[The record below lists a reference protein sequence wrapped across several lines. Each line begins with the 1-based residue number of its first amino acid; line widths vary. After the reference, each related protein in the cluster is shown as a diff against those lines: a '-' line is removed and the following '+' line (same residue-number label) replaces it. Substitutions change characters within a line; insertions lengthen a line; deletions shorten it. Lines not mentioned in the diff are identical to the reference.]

1 MEAWKAPMKLTNE
14 QQEKALQAI
23 RNGAS
28 VHQVASKWKL
38 TMDEAN
44 EMVAAVARE
53 TREGASSHRILLRA
67 LLREQ
72 APLALKTLVDLCQP
86 NLQAENNHDLQVL
99 NLRLKAAEKIL
110 SYASRMMIE
119 DVVTGMVEAG
129 KEEQMQET
137 LFDFESV
144 VNPDGGTTLV
154 AQPKLKLVEG

>member
-1 MEAWKAPMKLTNE
+1 MKLTNE

-23 RNGAS
+23 RSGAS

-44 EMVAAVARE
+44 EMVGAVARE

-86 NLQAENNHDLQVL
+86 GLQAENNHELQVL

-110 SYASRMMIE
+110 GFASRMMIE

-144 VNPDGGTTLV
+144 VNADGGTTLV
-154 AQPKLKLVEG
+154 AQPKLKLVENS

>member
-1 MEAWKAPMKLTNE
+1 MKLTNLD
-14 QQEKALQAI
+14 QEKALQAI

-28 VHQVASKWKL
+28 VHQIASKWKL
-38 TMDEAN
+38 TIDEAN

-86 NLQAENNHDLQVL
+86 SLQAETNHDLQVL

-110 SYASRMMIE
+110 GFASRMMIE

-129 KEEQMQET
+129 KEEQMQDT

-144 VNPDGGTTLV
+144 VNADGGTTLV
-154 AQPKLKLVEG
+154 AQPKLKLVENS

>member
-1 MEAWKAPMKLTNE
+1 MKLSLE
-14 QQEKALQAI
+14 EREKLTTAI

-28 VHQVASKWKL
+28 VHQLAARWKL
-38 TMDEAN
+38 TIDEAT
-44 EMVAAVARE
+44 EMVANVARE

-72 APLALKTLVDLCQP
+72 APLALKTLVELCQP
-86 NLQAENNHDLQVL
+86 NMQAENNHDLQVL
-99 NLRLKAAEKIL
+99 NLRFRAADKIL
-110 SYASRMMIE
+110 AYASRMMVE

-154 AQPKLKLVEG
+154 AQPKLKLVEN

>member
-1 MEAWKAPMKLTNE
+1 MKLTNE

>member
-1 MEAWKAPMKLTNE
+1 MKLTNLE
-14 QQEKALQAI
+14 HDKILQAI

-38 TMDEAN
+38 TMDEAI

-86 NLQAENNHDLQVL
+86 TLQADNNHDLQVL

-110 SYASRMMIE
+110 GFASRMMIE

>member
-1 MEAWKAPMKLTNE
+1 MKLTNE

-28 VHQVASKWKL
+28 VHQVASKWNL
-38 TMDEAN
+38 SIDESN
-44 EMVAAVARE
+44 EMVAVVARE
-53 TREGASSHRILLRA
+53 TREGASSHRIMLRA

-86 NLQAENNHDLQVL
+86 TLQVETNHDLQIL

-110 SYASRMMIE
+110 GFASRMMIE
-119 DVVTGMVEAG
+119 DVYTGVVEAG
-129 KEEQMQET
+129 REEELQDT

-144 VNPDGGTTLV
+144 VNADGGTTLI
-154 AQPKLKLVEG
+154 AQPKLKLVENS

>member
-1 MEAWKAPMKLTNE
+1 MKLTNQE
-14 QQEKALQAI
+14 QEKALQAI

-38 TMDEAN
+38 TIDEAN

-86 NLQAENNHDLQVL
+86 TLQAESNHDLQVL

-110 SYASRMMIE
+110 GFASRMMIE
-119 DVVTGMVEAG
+119 DVYTGVVEKG
-129 KEEQMQET
+129 REEELQDT

-154 AQPKLKLVEG
+154 AQPKLKLVEA

>member
-1 MEAWKAPMKLTNE
+1 MKLTNE

-28 VHQVASKWKL
+28 VHQVASKWNL
-38 TMDEAN
+38 SIDESN
-44 EMVAAVARE
+44 EMVAVVARE
-53 TREGASSHRILLRA
+53 TREGASSHRIMLRA

-86 NLQAENNHDLQVL
+86 TLQVESNHDLQIL

-110 SYASRMMIE
+110 GFASRMMIE
-119 DVVTGMVEAG
+119 DVYTGVVEAG
-129 KEEQMQET
+129 REEELQDT

-144 VNPDGGTTLV
+144 VNADGGTTLI
-154 AQPKLKLVEG
+154 AQPKLKLVENS

>member
-1 MEAWKAPMKLTNE
+1 MKLTNQE
-14 QQEKALQAI
+14 QEKALQAI

-38 TMDEAN
+38 TIDEAN

-86 NLQAENNHDLQVL
+86 TLQAESNHDLQVL

-110 SYASRMMIE
+110 GFASRMMIE
-119 DVVTGMVEAG
+119 DVYTGVVEKG
-129 KEEQMQET
+129 REEELQDT

-154 AQPKLKLVEG
+154 AQPKLKLVENT

>member
-1 MEAWKAPMKLTNE
+1 MKLTNE

-110 SYASRMMIE
+110 GYASRMMIE
-119 DVVTGMVEAG
+119 DVYTGVVEKG
-129 KEEQMQET
+129 REEELQET

-154 AQPKLKLVEG
+154 AQPKLKLVEA

>member
-1 MEAWKAPMKLTNE
+1 MEGTMKLTNAQHE
-14 QQEKALQAI
+14 EALRAI

-28 VHQVASKWKL
+28 VHQIAAKYKL
-38 TMDEAN
+38 SIDESN
-44 EMVAAVARE
+44 ELIAAVARE
-53 TREGASSHRILLRA
+53 TREGASSHRIMLRA

-86 NLQAENNHDLQVL
+86 NLNVENQMDLQVL

-110 SYASRMMIE
+110 GYASRMMIE

-144 VNPDGGTTLV
+144 VNADGGTTLV
-154 AQPKLKLVEG
+154 AQPKLKLVENS

>member
-1 MEAWKAPMKLTNE
+1 MKLTNE

-119 DVVTGMVEAG
+119 DVVAGMVEAG

-154 AQPKLKLVEG
+154 AQPKLKLVENS